1 MNCLKHS
8 GDERACQRALRA
20 KRLLTTSVFQF
31 RIQIVD
37 KILFGVHA
45 QVSFLKRVTGVIR
58 PRPPPIP
65 KGDISKSCVGKVRG
79 RCGLMICFLGEGGRG
94 G

>member
-1 MNCLKHS
+1 MNWLKHS

-45 QVSFLKRVTGVIR
+45 QVSYLLYFTYFTLLT
-58 PRPPPIP
+58 
-65 KGDISKSCVGKVRG
+65 
-79 RCGLMICFLGEGGRG
+79 LLTLLYLLTLLT
-94 G
+94 